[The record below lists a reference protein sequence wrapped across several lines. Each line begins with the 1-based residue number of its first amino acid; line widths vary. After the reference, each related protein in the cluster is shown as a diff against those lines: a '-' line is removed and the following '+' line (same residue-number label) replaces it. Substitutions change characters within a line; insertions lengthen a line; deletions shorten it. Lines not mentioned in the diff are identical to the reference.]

1 MNARSRRAR
10 GKSAGVTAWEGPLE
24 TASAV
29 VLLFGLAVAAY
40 SDLRIR
46 EISDRLWQLVAIVGT
61 VVGAVLLASGGA
73 VPVLAWLLV
82 AGLLLQYLFPWDER
96 LPDRWRDHASAIELS
111 LYVLVIAPLLWAT
124 FAIGVGP
131 TAIPLAVVATLV
143 TIVFARVLH
152 WLGIFYGFADA
163 KALMVIG
170 LLVPTFA
177 HPWLGTAYA
186 AGEVLVWMPFAI
198 TALTDA
204 ALVSVVLPLY
214 LAARNATRGEFRWD
228 RAFTCYMLPT
238 TELPRSF
245 VWVKEP
251 ELPAELQEAIEDAET
266 SEEDAEIR
274 GRAAEG
280 FLAQGITRVWV
291 SPQVPYVVLLALGT
305 LAGLLAGN
313 LVLDL
318 RSVL

>member
-1 MNARSRRAR
+1 
-10 GKSAGVTAWEGPLE
+10 VTAWEGPLE
-24 TASAV
+24 TASV
-29 VLLFGLAVAAY
+29 VLLLLGLAAAAY
-40 SDLRIR
+40 SDLRTR
-46 EISDRLWQLVAIVGT
+46 EVTDRLWQLVAIVGT
-61 VVGAVLLASGGA
+61 VLGALLLASGGA
-73 VPVLAWLLV
+73 APVLAWLLV
-82 AGLLLQYLFPWDER
+82 AGLLLQHLFAWDER
-96 LPDRWRDHASAIELS
+96 LPERWQAHASTIELAV
-111 LYVLVIAPLLWAT
+111 YGFVLVVFLSAA
-124 FAIGVGP
+124 FVVGVGP
-131 TAIPLAVVATLV
+131 TAIPLAAAATLV
-143 TIVFARVLH
+143 AIIFARVLYQ
-152 WLGIFYGFADA
+152 LQILYGFADA

-177 HPWLGTAYA
+177 HPWLGTTY
-186 AGEVLVWMPFAI
+186 GTGVILVWMPFAI

-214 LAARNATRGEFRWD
+214 LAGRNAARGEFRWG
-228 RAFTCYMLPT
+228 RAFTCYTLPT
-238 TELPRSF
+238 AELPRHF

-251 ELPAELQEAIEDAET
+251 ELPTDLKEAIEDAET
-266 SEEDAEIR
+266 SEEDAELR
-274 GRAAEG
+274 ARAAEG